1 MKHKLTHGIQTECEH
16 EGITRNFSLQ
26 RYENEDGEPSF
37 LVVIKTTGL
46 HDEPIVT
53 KISLSSMGYD
63 LFCMF
68 MRNAP
73 YDLVKFELPNG
84 EEKEVT

>member
-26 RYENEDGEPSF
+26 RYENEDGQESF
-37 LVVIKTTGL
+37 FIVIKTTGL

-53 KISLSSMGYD
+53 KISFSSIGYD

-73 YDLVKFELPNG
+73 YDLANFELPEVKK
-84 EEKEVT
+84 EEQT